1 MIIPLYGY
9 VAVIEDPQSHATK
22 GKSVTVSGKI
32 IATHSDSDLPEGC
45 TVVFN
50 LEDALHVLLNCQTKA
65 LLVQEMSLLAILPN
79 QPLEE
84 EKL

>member
-22 GKSVTVSGKI
+22 GESVTVSGKI

-50 LEDALHVLLNCQTKA
+50 LEDALHVLLNCQTEA
-65 LLVQEMSLLAILPN
+65 LLVQEMYLLAILPS